1 MKIICSTSIQK
12 CCLKLHLC
20 TFEHVELMKT
30 ETSFSVC
37 QTTLSMN
44 KALDRLYVVFILF
57 SVNKWRL
64 PSQRIDRIMNNAF
77 IHQLLKHAITIK
89 ACNHETVF
97 NLPIGFFFFF
107 FFLTTTR
114 LMNNLALAASCVSSK
129 KRAPLNK
136 LKCAL
141 PRQKILKPFYQTP
154 CCMEFFKNKYW
165 TTSCIFELL

>member
-57 SVNKWRL
+57 SVNKRRL
-64 PSQRIDRIMNNAF
+64 PLQQRDRIMNNAF
-77 IHQLLKHAITIK
+77 VHQLLKHAITIK

-97 NLPIGFFFFF
+97 NLPIGFFFIFF
-107 FFLTTTR
+107 FPD
-114 LMNNLALAASCVSSK
+114 NNQAHEQFSIGSFM
-129 KRAPLNK
+129 R
-136 LKCAL
+136 
-141 PRQKILKPFYQTP
+141 
-154 CCMEFFKNKYW
+154 
-165 TTSCIFELL
+165 